1 MIEKENAKTFARKI
15 LPRAFKAALL
25 VVITYLPMY
34 FLSALIRPLQPFFP
48 WYEPLTNIF
57 AATFIIF
64 LVAGVFSSGTIF
76 QYVFG
81 VARMLVLMLFFIC
94 VLNGGIVTLALPTG
108 GVTINITLDL
118 TVVLAMLV
126 LTCLLGIAKNVIQA
140 INFVLGR
147 AERKEIRNF

>member
-1 MIEKENAKTFARKI
+1 MVEKGNAKTFARTI
-15 LPRAFKAALL
+15 VPRAFKATFL

-64 LVAGVFSSGTIF
+64 LVGGVFSSGTIF

-81 VARMLVLMLFFIC
+81 VARTLVLMLFFIC
-94 VLNGGIVTLALPTG
+94 VLNGGIVTLALPTR
-108 GVTINITLDL
+108 GVTIKMVLDL

-140 INFVLGR
+140 IDFVSSKIEQKQR
-147 AERKEIRNF
+147 